1 MCTTFGV
8 PVSEPVFTVT
18 GPYDRFETYTWING
32 QDIPLVQYTNSLY
45 RPHNCLTSEIPM
57 LWDFLEHYRCERDE
71 DGAVTARYYS
81 ASAFKR
87 DDQVLIQFGA

>member
-1 MCTTFGV
+1 
-8 PVSEPVFTVT
+8 
-18 GPYDRFETYTWING
+18 
-32 QDIPLVQYTNSLY
+32 
-45 RPHNCLTSEIPM
+45 M

-87 DDQVLIQFGA
+87 DDQVLIQLAPDPLALRPAPLIRQSV